1 MGAPRHIVVMGV
13 SGNGKTTVGTW
24 LATEL
29 DRAFIEGDDFHPPE
43 NIAKMSAG
51 QPLDDHDRRP
61 WLAALAAEIQ
71 RLDAATQQ
79 TVTGCSAL
87 RRTYRDWLR
96 EGSPPLY
103 FVHLVG
109 SYDLILERMRRRNHF
124 MPESLLTSQFETLEP
139 LEDDELGVAVDVKA
153 PPDQIVS
160 TVLASMSEA

>member
-1 MGAPRHIVVMGV
+1 MGV

-29 DRAFIEGDDFHPPE
+29 DRTFIEGDDFHPPE
-43 NIAKMSAG
+43 NIAKMSSG
-51 QPLDDHDRRP
+51 RPLDDDDRRP
-61 WLAALAAEIQ
+61 WLAALAAEIR
-71 RLDAATQQ
+71 RLEAASCE

-96 EGSPPLY
+96 EGWPDLY

-124 MPESLLTSQFETLEP
+124 MPHSLLTSQFETLEP
-139 LEDDELGVAVDVKA
+139 LEHDELGVTVDVKA

-160 TVLASMSEA
+160 TVLASMAEA